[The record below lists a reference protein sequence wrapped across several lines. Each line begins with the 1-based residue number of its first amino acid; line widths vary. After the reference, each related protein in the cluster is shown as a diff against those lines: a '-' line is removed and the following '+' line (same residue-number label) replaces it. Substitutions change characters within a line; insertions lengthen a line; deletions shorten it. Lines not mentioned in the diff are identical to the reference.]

1 MRMNRRPG
9 VVIVIIG
16 WLFIAVGGLG
26 LLKDWLPL
34 LTPHA
39 AQHAAALRAEGAGML
54 ALIWTVRALAVVGG
68 AFLIRGSNRARWLLA
83 GWMAFHVALSAGHS
97 LAALGM
103 HVAIFGGIAYVLFR
117 PPRGVVDDVPAPADT
132 P

>member
-1 MRMNRRPG
+1 MNTRPRV
-9 VVIVIIG
+9 VVIIIG
-16 WLFIAVGGLG
+16 WLFTVVGGLG
-26 LLKDWLPL
+26 LMKDWLPL
-34 LTPHA
+34 LTSQA

-54 ALIWTVRALAVVGG
+54 ALIWTVRLLAVVGG
-68 AFLIRGSNRARWLLA
+68 AFLIRGAPWARWLLA

-117 PPRGVVDDVPAPADT
+117 PPRGVVDDAPAPPDT

>member
-1 MRMNRRPG
+1 M
-9 VVIVIIG
+9 VVIIIG
-16 WLFIAVGGLG
+16 WLFIVVGGLG

-39 AQHAAALRAEGAGML
+39 AQHTATLRAEGAGML

-68 AFLIRGSNRARWLLA
+68 AFLIRGSSWARWLLA
-83 GWMAFHVALSAGHS
+83 GWMAFHVVLSAGHS

-117 PPRGVVDDVPAPADT
+117 PPREVVGDAPAPPDT